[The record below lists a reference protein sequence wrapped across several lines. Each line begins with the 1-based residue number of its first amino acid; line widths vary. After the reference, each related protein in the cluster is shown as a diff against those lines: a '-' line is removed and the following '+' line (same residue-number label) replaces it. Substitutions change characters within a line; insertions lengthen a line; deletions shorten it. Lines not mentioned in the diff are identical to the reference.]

1 MGTVH
6 NTYLIFTYSLRTTLR
21 NPVWVII
28 GIIQPILWLLLFAP
42 LLEGIAQSP
51 GFPSGGALTLF
62 TPGVLIL
69 IALFGTLFVGFGLI
83 AEVRAGVIERLSVTP
98 VSRLAL
104 VLGRVLR
111 DVAVLLTQSLVLLGV
126 AWLMGMRA
134 SVPGVAITL
143 VLMALIGV
151 MLASCSYAL
160 ALVLK
165 DENSFAPTLN
175 FFTLP
180 LLLLSGI
187 VLPLTLAPG
196 WMRIIASV
204 NPFAHAVEAARNLFI
219 GSIGDS
225 SVVGAFVVVGVLSML
240 ALFWTVRVLRRG
252 AV

>member
-1 MGTVH
+1 MAIFY

-21 NPVWVII
+21 NPIWVII
-28 GIIQPILWLLLFAP
+28 GITQPILWLLLFAP
-42 LLEGIAQSP
+42 LLDGIAQSP
-51 GFPSGGALTLF
+51 GFPSGEALTTF

-111 DVAVLLTQSLVLLGV
+111 DVVVLLTQSFVLLGV

-134 SVPGVAITL
+134 SMAGVAVALML
-143 VLMALIGV
+143 VALIGV
-151 MLASCSYAL
+151 MSASCSYAL

-196 WMRIIASV
+196 WMRATALV
-204 NPFAHAVEAARNLFI
+204 NPFAYAVEAARNLFI
-219 GSIGDS
+219 GSFGDV
-225 SVVGAFVVVGVLSML
+225 SVVSAFVVVGVLSAL
-240 ALFWTVRVLRRG
+240 ALLWAVRVFRRG
-252 AV
+252 VA